1 MDAKRRFCGPLAARV
16 SVTVD
21 TPQHFSFG
29 PFEPG
34 TILERMDFSLR
45 ASSASGVALIAAAF
59 SNERIDGSL
68 VDPTTT
74 FNNQDPVYPPP
85 FGDATNAITIVLGAA
100 NTQSTFSFP
109 IQREIMQ
116 RGKYF
121 NVRLFASVGDFSGF
135 TSSVITAI
143 SEQIQDV
150 IVADETF
157 GLEMVERKM
166 RKQTVIPPLR
176 SPGGGT
182 FEVGPE

>member
-1 MDAKRRFCGPLAARV
+1 MSRDAKRRFCGPLAGFVAV
-16 SVTVD
+16 NVD
-21 TPQHFSFG
+21 SPQFFSFG

-34 TILERMDFSLR
+34 TILERMDFSVR
-45 ASSASGVALIAAAF
+45 SSAASGVGQISANFSNLRTLTEAAF
-59 SNERIDGSL
+59 NEQVPL
-68 VDPTTT
+68 
-74 FNNQDPVYPPP
+74 YPPP
-85 FGDATNAITIVLGAA
+85 FGNSDNAISIVLGAA
-100 NTQSTFSFP
+100 NTQSSFSFP
-109 IQREIMQ
+109 VQREIMQ
-116 RGKYF
+116 HGTYF

-157 GLEMVERKM
+157 GLEMVERK
-166 RKQTVIPPLR
+166 RERRSVLPPLR